1 MNMRANMSELLLKN
15 VSKKYREK
23 LALDHFNFTFQNGIC
38 ALLGPNGA
46 GKSTMMNLIVGNLL
60 PESGGEILWNGESTV
75 RLGGKFRENLGFMP
89 QQQGLYDGFTAV
101 RFMSYIA
108 ALKGLSKEEAK
119 RRIPDLL
126 GKVELS
132 DSAGKKIGGF
142 SGGMK
147 QRLLIAQALLGDP
160 KLLLLD
166 EPTAGLDPKQRVII
180 RRLIQSLTRDRVIL
194 ISTHIVSDV
203 ESIADQVIFLNHGK
217 MIAHGGLSEVCGGRT
232 LEQAYM
238 GYFGD
243 ENDS

>member
-1 MNMRANMSELLLKN
+1 MNELILKN

-23 LALDHFNFTFQNGIC
+23 LALDDFNFTFQNGIC

-46 GKSTMMNLIVGNLL
+46 GKSTMMNLIAGNLL

-75 RLGGKFRENLGFMP
+75 GLGEKFRENLGFMP
-89 QQQGLYDGFTAV
+89 QQQGLYESFTAV

-119 RRIPDLL
+119 RQIPDLL

-132 DSAGKKIGGF
+132 DSEGKRIGGF

-147 QRLLIAQALLGDP
+147 QRLLIAQALLGEP

-180 RRLIQSLTRDRVIL
+180 RQLIQSLTRDRIIL

-217 MIAHGGLSEVCGGRT
+217 MIAHGGISEVCCGRT